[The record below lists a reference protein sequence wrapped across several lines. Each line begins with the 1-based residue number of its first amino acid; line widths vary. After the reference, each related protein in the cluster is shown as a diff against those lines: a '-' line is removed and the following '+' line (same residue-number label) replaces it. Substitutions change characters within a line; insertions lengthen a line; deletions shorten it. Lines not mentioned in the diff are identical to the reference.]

1 MSSLPSPDLLADRR
15 ALRRKLSLWR
25 LLALGLAALAIVGLA
40 LALAGPR
47 WRSPGAHVARLAVSG
62 LITGDEASL
71 KLVRDVARAD
81 NVRAALI
88 VIDSPGGTTAGSERL
103 HDEIRRLAARKPV
116 VAVVGSL
123 AASGGYIAAIG
134 ADQIV
139 AEGNSLVGSIGVL
152 FQYPDLTR
160 LLDTVGVKM
169 ESIKSSPLK
178 ASPSPFEPTSEA
190 ARAAVAAT
198 VADSYAW
205 FKDLVKARRAMSD
218 AELAAV
224 ADGRVFTGRQA
235 LPLKLVDRL
244 GGEREAR
251 AWLESE
257 KKVPASLP
265 LRDWKRERGFS
276 DFGLSTLAA
285 AAVEAAGFERLGA
298 TLRRGDLEGAKL
310 DGLLS
315 LWQGL

>member
-81 NVRAALI
+81 DVRAALI

>member
-25 LLALGLAALAIVGLA
+25 LLALALAAAAVVGAA
-40 LALAGPR
+40 LVWLGPR
-47 WRSPGAHVARLAVSG
+47 WRAGGAHVAKLTVSG

-71 KLVRDVARAD
+71 KLVRDVAASGAA
-81 NVRAALI
+81 RAALI

-103 HDEIRRLAARKPV
+103 HDEIRRLASRKPV

-134 ADQIV
+134 ADRIV

-160 LLDTVGVKM
+160 LLDSVGVKM
-169 ESIKSSPLK
+169 ETIKSSPLK

-205 FKDLVKARRAMSD
+205 FRDLVKARRALSE
-218 AELAAV
+218 AELTTV

-235 LPLKLVDRL
+235 IGLKLIDQL

-257 KKVPASLP
+257 KKIPAALP
-265 LRDWKRERGFS
+265 LREWKRDRGLAG
-276 DFGLSTLAA
+276 FGLTSLAA
-285 AAVEAAGFERLGA
+285 AGAEALGLERLAA
-298 TLRRGDLEGAKL
+298 TLARGDLDRARL

-315 LWQGL
+315 LWQVP

>member
-25 LLALGLAALAIVGLA
+25 LLALLLAAAAVLGLAFAF
-40 LALAGPR
+40 AGAR
-47 WRSPGAHVARLAVSG
+47 WRSPGAHVARVTVGG

-71 KLVRDVARAD
+71 KLVRDVARAE

-103 HDEIRRLAARKPV
+103 HEEIRRLAARKPV
-116 VAVVGSL
+116 VAVVGAL

-198 VADSYAW
+198 VADSYVW
-205 FKDLVKARRAMSD
+205 FKDLVKARRAMTD
-218 AELAAV
+218 AELAVV

-257 KKVPASLP
+257 KKVPATLP
-265 LRDWKRERGFS
+265 LRDWKRERALS

-285 AAVEAAGFERLGA
+285 AAAEAAGLDRLAA
-298 TLRRGDLEGAKL
+298 TLRRGDLERARL

>member
-25 LLALGLAALAIVGLA
+25 LMALLLAAAAILGVA
-40 LALAGPR
+40 VALAGPR
-47 WRSPGAHVARLAVSG
+47 WRSPAAHVARLNVSG

-71 KLVRDVARAD
+71 KLLRDVGRAG

-103 HDEIRRLAARKPV
+103 HDEIRRLAGRKPV
-116 VAVVGSL
+116 VAVVGGL

-160 LLDTVGVKM
+160 LLETIGVRM
-169 ESIKSSPLK
+169 ESIKSTPLK
-178 ASPSPFEPTSEA
+178 AAPSPFEPTSEA

-205 FKDLVKARRAMSD
+205 FKDLVKTRRAMTD

-235 LPLKLVDRL
+235 LSLKLVDRL

-265 LRDWKRERGFS
+265 LREWKRDRGFS

-285 AAVEAAGFERLGA
+285 AAAETVGFERFGA
-298 TLRRGDLEGAKL
+298 ALRRGDLERAQL
-310 DGLLS
+310 DGLLA
-315 LWQGL
+315 LWQGP

>member
-25 LLALGLAALAIVGLA
+25 LLALLLAAAAVLGLAFAF
-40 LALAGPR
+40 AGAR
-47 WRSPGAHVARLAVSG
+47 WRSPGAHVARVTVGG

-71 KLVRDVARAD
+71 KLVRDVARAE

-88 VIDSPGGTTAGSERL
+88 VIDSLGGTTAGSERL
-103 HDEIRRLAARKPV
+103 HEEIRRLAARKPV
-116 VAVVGSL
+116 VAVVGAL

-198 VADSYAW
+198 VADSYVW
-205 FKDLVKARRAMSD
+205 FKDLVKARRAMTD
-218 AELAAV
+218 AELAVV

-257 KKVPASLP
+257 KKVPATLP
-265 LRDWKRERGFS
+265 LRDWKRERALS

-285 AAVEAAGFERLGA
+285 AAAEAAGLDRLAA
-298 TLRRGDLEGAKL
+298 TLRRGDLERARL